1 MRSVIS
7 RTIRTS
13 YLLSIALK
21 IFRVIFN
28 SLQSESPGDLVFS
41 AKELKNYRIKKV
53 SRIVENNLYGL
64 DKLISIKNLTLDST
78 YIEHGLFFGDYVQRD
93 LNYLPN
99 IENIVTFG
107 NYREEILRNRFPKK
121 NIIAVGSY
129 LDYFESIHDLNSFN
143 KLKEKLGSTVLVF
156 PAHSISG
163 MKRMYDESEL
173 INSIR
178 DNYRNIDTIIVC
190 LYYVDFG
197 GARKMEFENLDC
209 LVTTCG
215 HKFDNQF
222 LNRMR
227 CLIDLSD
234 YTVSNKMGT
243 HVGYCIGMNKP
254 HQFIASSYFKELAL
268 DSKGQEEIRSLH
280 KSNND
285 AILIEREFNEL
296 FRERFESITEEQR
309 RFYEKYFV

>member
-1 MRSVIS
+1 M
-7 RTIRTS
+7 
-13 YLLSIALK
+13 LSIALK

-28 SLQSESPGDLVFS
+28 SLQSDSPGNLIFS
-41 AKELKNYRIKKV
+41 VKELKNYRIKKV

-64 DKLISIKNLTLDST
+64 DKLISIKNVALDST

-107 NYREEILRNRFPKK
+107 KYRGEILRKKFPNK
-121 NIIAVGSY
+121 NIITVGSY
-129 LDYFESIHDLNSFN
+129 LDYYDSIHDLNSFN
-143 KLKEKLGSTVLVF
+143 KLKAKLGRTVLVF

-173 INSIR
+173 INNIR
-178 DNYRNIDTIIVC
+178 DIYSNIDTIIVC

-197 GARKMEFENLDC
+197 GARKLKFEKLDC

-215 HKFDNQF
+215 HKFDNLF

-254 HQFIASSYFKELAL
+254 HQFIPSSYFKEIAL
-268 DSKGQEEIRSLH
+268 DSKGQEEISSIH
-280 KSNND
+280 KSNNE
-285 AILIEREFNEL
+285 AILIEQEFNEL
-296 FRERFESITEEQR
+296 FRERIESITEGQL
-309 RFYEKYFV
+309 RFYEKYFL

>member
-21 IFRVIFN
+21 IFRVILN
-28 SLQSESPGDLVFS
+28 SLQSESPGELIFS
-41 AKELKNYRIKKV
+41 DTELKNYRIKEV

-93 LNYLPN
+93 LNNLPN

-107 NYREEILRNRFPKK
+107 NYREEILRNRFPEK

-163 MKRMYDESEL
+163 MKRIYDESEL

-178 DNYRNIDTIIVC
+178 DNYSDIDTIIIC

-197 GARKMEFENLDC
+197 GARKLEFEKLDC

-215 HKFDNQF
+215 HKFDNLF

-254 HQFIASSYFKELAL
+254 HQFIASSYFKEIAL
-268 DSKGQEEIRSLH
+268 DSKGQEEIRSFH

-285 AILIEREFNEL
+285 AILIEQEFNEL